1 MNKEIIALNNI
12 QSMFSKDNINKLI
25 VEINK
30 LKINKDMKKLL
41 LMASLNLLYSVKTT
55 KSIVYQLETFKS
67 QGKVLP
73 SRTKSKYL
81 NNILKDIK
89 QMSASDF
96 SNNID
101 NLITF
106 LKNNNITIKI

>member
-73 SRTKSKYL
+73 SKTKSKYL

>member
-41 LMASLNLLYSVKTT
+41 LMASLNLLSSVKTT

-67 QGKVLP
+67 QGKVVP
-73 SRTKSKYL
+73 SKTKSKYL

-106 LKNNNITIKI
+106 LKTNNITIKI